1 MAAQL
6 AEQVTVVAAAG
17 TEGGGA
23 ALDQVIGM
31 SVATGIITAGLLWI
45 GYLHRQRR
53 ITWLQDLADKA
64 GQKMNR
70 PSWVALP
77 SLLFISTIICAMFG
91 FIWDVSLHIGK
102 GRDAGPLANPAHYF
116 IMVGLFLLF
125 IAGLLTISV
134 APLY

>member
-6 AEQVTVVAAAG
+6 AEQVTMVAAAG

-53 ITWLQDLADKA
+53 ITWLQDLAEAA
-64 GQKMNR
+64 GRTMNR
-70 PSWVALP
+70 PSWVA
-77 SLLFISTIICAMFG
+77 
-91 FIWDVSLHIGK
+91 
-102 GRDAGPLANPAHYF
+102 
-116 IMVGLFLLF
+116 
-125 IAGLLTISV
+125 
-134 APLY
+134 